1 MYQSHLSVNFL
12 LTFTH
17 KIGRTSYLDLS
28 KIYHSHAFIFEFLYA
43 ATHSNPSELLTH
55 PKSSKL
61 VQVTFQVSKYPCRD
75 SSRYAKHEL
84 PNSKLLI
91 TDKDKRQY
99 NYYSIATYSTFI
111 CNEQS
116 VDFAAQWK
124 SFHLYYD
131 LSENVSIL
139 TYMCDMYLHGI
150 M

>member
-61 VQVTFQVSKYPCRD
+61 VQVTFQVSQYPCRD

-84 PNSKLLI
+84 PKNCLPVSNYFKFQI
-91 TDKDKRQY
+91 TDNRQRQK
-99 NYYSIATYSTFI
+99 I
-111 CNEQS
+111 
-116 VDFAAQWK
+116 V
-124 SFHLYYD
+124 
-131 LSENVSIL
+131 
-139 TYMCDMYLHGI
+139 
-150 M
+150 